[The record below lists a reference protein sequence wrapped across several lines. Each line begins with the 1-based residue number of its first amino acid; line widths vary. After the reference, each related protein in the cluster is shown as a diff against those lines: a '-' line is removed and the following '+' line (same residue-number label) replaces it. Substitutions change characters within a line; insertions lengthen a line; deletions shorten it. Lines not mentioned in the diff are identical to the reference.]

1 MVMTQEDEGE
11 MEEEHNRLSF
21 DALGSQSNTGPVCY
35 YLYHS
40 YSIILAYFFYLNTLF
55 SLELHITSYI
65 CSPDFSFLFWHAK
78 ILTFRFN
85 HSNLKH

>member
-40 YSIILAYFFYLNTLF
+40 YSIILAYFFYLNTLL
-55 SLELHITSYI
+55 S
-65 CSPDFSFLFWHAK
+65 
-78 ILTFRFN
+78 
-85 HSNLKH
+85 